1 MKREVVYLMVLAEIE
16 SEHTNISDTV
26 HELETESVLSMTD
39 TPNVKV
45 LITELL
51 LTRVRNPKAKRHGSQ
66 Y

>member
-1 MKREVVYLMVLAEIE
+1 MKREVVYLMVMAEIE
-16 SEHTNISDTV
+16 SEHENISDTV
-26 HELETESVLSMTD
+26 FELETESVLSMSD

-51 LTRVRNPKAKRHGSQ
+51 LTRVRNPKTKRHGSQ